1 MKSSNKTKV
10 FREAVGV
17 FFILS
22 IVLVIGY
29 YFYLNKKYSKENT
42 SISEQTK
49 ISMNGVNDIIPTPR
63 MIPELNWNNDFIS
76 VKSDGIRYHFRL
88 IIDGKAYY
96 DPINIMTKDGEIL
109 AESKLYLNG
118 YYKDKENKLRN
129 VKLPIIIKM
138 QNGKSFNLVNVR
150 TLENED
156 VENKIENLVDSF
168 TSHGILGT
176 PGVSIFVLLAPDLSL
191 IREIIPEEE
200 RGWVYY
206 TDLYEKFYRS
216 WSGET
221 DTFYETGIPFLD
233 YVLPNQIALGAPEP
247 IDNFDEFIKE

>member
-138 QNGKSFNLVNVR
+138 QNGKLAFCPAAAGLIQMHRKFKALSRGEKF
-150 TLENED
+150 
-156 VENKIENLVDSF
+156 
-168 TSHGILGT
+168 
-176 PGVSIFVLLAPDLSL
+176 LAPTFMY
-191 IREIIPEEE
+191 R
-200 RGWVYY
+200 
-206 TDLYEKFYRS
+206 KFN
-216 WSGET
+216 
-221 DTFYETGIPFLD
+221 I
-233 YVLPNQIALGAPEP
+233 
-247 IDNFDEFIKE
+247 